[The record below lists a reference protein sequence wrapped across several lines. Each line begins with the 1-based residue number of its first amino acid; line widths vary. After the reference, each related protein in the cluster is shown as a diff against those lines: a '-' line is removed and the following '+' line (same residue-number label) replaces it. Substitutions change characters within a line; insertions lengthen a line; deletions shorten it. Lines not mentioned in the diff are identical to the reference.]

1 VCVCWLVR
9 WLPPKFIIIEKFFV
23 RSDSQQT
30 AAPARIFRYVPRA
43 FSRAP
48 RMRECHREKR
58 GGMGRWAVGKPNCG
72 IANSRTKMRTTADCS
87 QLTTEIENSAEQ
99 SAKRR
104 CCCRGVVVA
113 FAFAASLLPL
123 TRRHR
128 CRTQTALPH
137 RPLAMPLPHRLFA
150 TATGCSHPPS
160 GPKAMSH
167 EPASQ
172 PASRPC
178 FRPRPSRSRSRSSP
192 IPIAIPTPNPS
203 PRPGPQAPQKP
214 SEPEP
219 ASQPANKTCQ
229 LAAAAETTP
238 AKQPPEAA
246 AGRQNNMYKKST
258 KGRPTR
264 KNENCDTLA

>member
-1 VCVCWLVR
+1 LCAR
-9 WLPPKFIIIEKFFV
+9 TASKLPHRPV
-23 RSDSQQT
+23 YS
-30 AAPARIFRYVPRA
+30 VM
-43 FSRAP
+43 SRE
-48 RMRECHREKR
+48 RFHERRECENATEKSA
-58 GGMGRWAVGKPNCG
+58 GGWGVGAVGKPNCG

-167 EPASQ
+167 EPVSQ
-172 PASRPC
+172 PASQ
-178 FRPRPSRSRSRSSP
+178 
-192 IPIAIPTPNPS
+192 
-203 PRPGPQAPQKP
+203 QAVFQTQ
-214 SEPEP
+214 
-219 ASQPANKTCQ
+219 AQSQSQ
-229 LAAAAETTP
+229 
-238 AKQPPEAA
+238 
-246 AGRQNNMYKKST
+246 S
-258 KGRPTR
+258 
-264 KNENCDTLA
+264 

>member
-1 VCVCWLVR
+1 
-9 WLPPKFIIIEKFFV
+9 
-23 RSDSQQT
+23 
-30 AAPARIFRYVPRA
+30 
-43 FSRAP
+43 
-48 RMRECHREKR
+48 
-58 GGMGRWAVGKPNCG
+58 MGRWAVGKPNCG

-137 RPLAMPLPHRLFA
+137 RPLAVPLPHRLFA

-167 EPASQ
+167 EPAARFNKDQFQFAVCSKGSMLQ
-172 PASRPC
+172 SLHHRGVRVRKLGVLAHNGNGNLATNG
-178 FRPRPSRSRSRSSP
+178 FR
-192 IPIAIPTPNPS
+192 
-203 PRPGPQAPQKP
+203 
-214 SEPEP
+214 
-219 ASQPANKTCQ
+219 
-229 LAAAAETTP
+229 
-238 AKQPPEAA
+238 A
-246 AGRQNNMYKKST
+246 AGQITPLLETSKKNS
-258 KGRPTR
+258 
-264 KNENCDTLA
+264 D